1 VLDDSP
7 IVGESGNLRMGART
21 QISGF
26 VLAGGRSSRL
36 GRDKALLPWPPNAA
50 IEGNSQT
57 LLGHAIA
64 RLQRVCDTVSICANR
79 DDLPT
84 AEIVIA
90 DARPDSGPLG
100 GIVAALEH
108 STTDWNLLLAVDLP
122 FLPAEVLQALAARV
136 SAQEEPMGASGPAS
150 LPPLFC
156 VLPYVDGL
164 PQPLCGLYHR
174 ALARGLRRA
183 LEAGKFKV
191 MAALQEA
198 ADASA
203 LGPHLHAKTP
213 SAAIEFWDAAA
224 FAASMQPAS
233 DPGEWFLNINT
244 PADWE
249 RARQLR
255 SE

>member
-1 VLDDSP
+1 M
-7 IVGESGNLRMGART
+7 VGESGNLGMGART
-21 QISGF
+21 EISGF

-50 IEGNSQT
+50 AEGNGQT
-57 LLGHAIA
+57 LLAHAMA

-84 AEIVIA
+84 TEIVIP
-90 DARPDSGPLG
+90 DARPGSGPLG

-122 FLPAEVLQALAARV
+122 FLPVAVLQSLAARA
-136 SAQEEPMGASGPAS
+136 SAPAETMVASGVAS
-150 LPPLFC
+150 LPSLLC
-156 VLPYVDGL
+156 VLPSVDGL

-174 ALARGLRRA
+174 ALASGLRRA

-191 MAALQEA
+191 MAALYKA
-198 ADASA
+198 ADASG
-203 LGPHLHAKTP
+203 LGSHLQP
-213 SAAIEFWDAAA
+213 EISSAAIELWDAAT
-224 FAASMQPAS
+224 FAGCLQLATNPA
-233 DPGEWFLNINT
+233 EWFMNINT
-244 PADWE
+244 PEDWE
-249 RARQLR
+249 RAQQLC